1 MRTDDDVTIKLSP
14 QKLAELF
21 RLGVLCASEINCV
34 DMHGRDLVH
43 QLCLQACAHR
53 LNPACSDCDALCNK
67 GCASVQTSQTA
78 LIGWP
83 IKTEFKAKSI
93 H

>member
-1 MRTDDDVTIKLSP
+1 MMHNDDVAIKLSP

-53 LNPACSDCDALCNK
+53 LNPVCNDCDTLCSKN
-67 GCASVQTSQTA
+67 CTAVQTTQATV
-78 LIGWP
+78 IGWP
-83 IKTEFKAKSI
+83 INQEFKAKLI